1 MYSSSIV
8 KAAIP
13 DDTDPVI
20 LDIELKAP
28 DIVFVNKE
36 ADPYII
42 PKPAS
47 KGPFTKPS
55 IGLSTKSDTPSEIL
69 ENNPTGLPMIFK
81 EPTTF
86 NPSDI
91 A

>member
-1 MYSSSIV
+1 MV

-13 DDTDPVI
+13 EDTEPVI
-20 LDIELKAP
+20 LETELKAP
-28 DIVFVNKE
+28 DMVLVNKE

-42 PKPAS
+42 PKPVS
-47 KGPFTKPS
+47 KGPFTRPS
-55 IGLSTKSDTPSEIL
+55 IGLSTKSETPSEIF

-81 EPTTF
+81 DPTTF
-86 NPSDI
+86 NPSEI